1 MRNSFI
7 AKLTEMVLK
16 DDRIHVILPDIGVF
30 AFKQAGFPEKQTIN
44 VGICEALAADL
55 AAGLVISGKIPF
67 IYSIAPFVT
76 ERCYEQIKMACYNNL
91 SIKIVGVGAGLSYY
105 HEGPS
110 HHAINDIAIMRVLP
124 NMSVYSPCSSDE
136 TALITV
142 QMVNNCKPSYI
153 RLTTKP
159 SDEYDW
165 DVEEYQPLMC
175 ASYSANSKIAVFTT
189 GGIISNVLQAINNDP
204 EFSVYSISQISPFV
218 LSDTGV
224 DFLSILKTHRKI
236 IVVEEHSI
244 HCGLASVIS
253 DFMTSYGINS
263 ILYRFGINASYSP
276 ICDSYSAILKHN
288 SLDVESLAFKFK
300 RIRDRVNV

>member
-1 MRNSFI
+1 M
-7 AKLTEMVLK
+7 ALQ
-16 DDRIHVILPDIGVF
+16 DQRIQVILPDIGVF
-30 AFKQAGFPEKQTIN
+30 AFKQASFPENQLHN
-44 VGICEALAADL
+44 VGICEALATNL
-55 AAGLVISGKIPF
+55 ASGLAVVGMIPF

-91 SIKIVGVGAGLSYY
+91 PIKIVGVGAGLSYY

-124 NMSVYSPCSSDE
+124 NMSVYSPCSSEE
-136 TALITV
+136 TALITER
-142 QMVNNCKPSYI
+142 MVNNGEPSYI

-175 ASYSANSKIAVFTT
+175 ASYSNNSKIAVFTT
-189 GGIISNVLQAINNDP
+189 GGIISNVLQAIDNDQ

-236 IVVEEHSI
+236 IVVEEHSV

-263 ILYRFGINASYSP
+263 ILYRNGVNDSYSP

-300 RIRDRVNV
+300 RIKDRANV

>member
-1 MRNSFI
+1 MRSALI
-7 AKLTEMVLK
+7 AKLTEMALENPK
-16 DDRIHVILPDIGVF
+16 IHVILPDIGVF
-30 AFKQAGFPEKQTIN
+30 AFKQAGFSEKQLHN
-44 VGICEALAADL
+44 VGICEALSTDL
-55 AAGLVISGKIPF
+55 AAGLVITGKIPF

-91 SIKIVGVGAGLSYY
+91 PIKIVGVGAGLSYY

-136 TALITV
+136 TALITEK
-142 QMVNNCKPSYI
+142 MVNNGEPSYI

-276 ICDSYSAILKHN
+276 ICDSYEAILKHN